1 MRYNLITRN
10 TLNPF
15 AQLMKDFEEDFFVPA
30 LSRDNLMFSPRTAWR
45 ETESAFLLSFD
56 LPGMDEKDIK
66 IDLKDNQLT
75 VQAERKHSFE
85 KKEGD
90 SVRTEK
96 QYGLY
101 SRTLDLP
108 LNIDES
114 SIEAEYKNGVLEV
127 VVPKS
132 EKAKAKT
139 ISIKGSRAQ
148 DANLEKKQS

>member
-10 TLNPF
+10 ALHPF
-15 AQLMKDFEEDFFVPA
+15 AQLMKEFEDDFFSPT
-30 LSRDNLMFSPRTAWR
+30 LSRDNMMLSPRTEWR
-45 ETESAFLLSFD
+45 ETDISFLLSFD

-66 IDLKDNQLT
+66 IDFKDNQLT

-90 SVRTEK
+90 SFRSEK

-114 SIEAEYKNGVLEV
+114 GIEAEYKNGVLEIA
-127 VVPKS
+127 VPKS

-139 ISIKGSRAQ
+139 ISIKAKRAQ
-148 DANLEKKQS
+148 NAEAEKKQ